1 VTLLERFVG
10 ALLARGRA
18 IDGIA
23 QTLWVSRHTV
33 RDHVKSIF
41 TKLDV
46 SSRPELTAKLFA
58 EQFLPCS
65 RLEPHS
71 LAISQASPPA

>member
-1 VTLLERFVG
+1 LD
-10 ALLARGRA
+10 
-18 IDGIA
+18 I
-23 QTLWVSRHTV
+23 SHTV

-58 EQFLPCS
+58 EQFLPS
-65 RLEPHS
+65 LEAGAAQS
-71 LAISQASPPA
+71 GD